1 MADVCCDLQLALVNS
16 ITANTTFLTDL
27 ILRFACRSTV
37 VITRRKHLFPT
48 LCAPL
53 CSYSRVVLWW
63 SHNLQIAKI
72 EKSYAYFYV
81 TSLAH
86 LWQGICFLLRYD
98 IRICPK
104 LMLWQLNHL
113 HLEILTGFRYRAVY
127 QTVTYFHFIILFQ
140 SICTCHSYDVYF
152 FFLSSLADAQ
162 PKCIAKGH
170 KQVWSIYRPR
180 WCLFLSI
187 VSCRFVFSC

>member
-1 MADVCCDLQLALVNS
+1 MSPKEAWPFGKCTISVIVVLLCTCLGVVPAWKGVCPILCFGIPIGNKGELSFLIRYIIALVNA

-127 QTVTYFHFIILFQ
+127 QTVTYFHFII
-140 SICTCHSYDVYF
+140 
-152 FFLSSLADAQ
+152 
-162 PKCIAKGH
+162 
-170 KQVWSIYRPR
+170 
-180 WCLFLSI
+180 
-187 VSCRFVFSC
+187 